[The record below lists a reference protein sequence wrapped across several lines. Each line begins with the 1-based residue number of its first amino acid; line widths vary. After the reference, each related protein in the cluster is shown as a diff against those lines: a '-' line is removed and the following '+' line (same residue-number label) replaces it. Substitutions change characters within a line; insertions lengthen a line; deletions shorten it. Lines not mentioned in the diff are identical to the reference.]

1 MIHLGGMEDLALRSG
16 RSAGWQRLLVEPKRP
31 DRIRNRPGAFWLTV
45 AAVCLGAFMGQLD
58 ASIVTVALP
67 TLQRTFDASVG
78 AVTWVGLSYLLV
90 LVATV
95 VAVGRFADMWGRK
108 LLYVYGFGIFIIGSA
123 LCGLAPSLGW
133 LIGFRALQAVG
144 AALLQ
149 ANSVAII
156 VLAVP
161 KPSLGK
167 AIGIQGAA
175 QAVGLALG
183 PTVGGFLLAAGGW
196 RLIFFVNVPFGV
208 IGMVAGVLMI
218 PRSRNLQEP
227 TPFDWTGFTLFF
239 PAVLAVFTAIS
250 FGNVRGWGSPPIIG
264 LLLIGAGL
272 IAAFIVRQ
280 QRCAHPMLDL
290 RLFHLP
296 RFGAGVTSGLLSY
309 LVMFGVLFLVPF
321 YLERSVGLG
330 SGRAG
335 LELMVMPVALGVT
348 APFAGRLT
356 DRVGRPPAHGERHGL
371 CAASGSWRWP
381 SCVPPPGS
389 SSSSWRWWDSAW
401 GRSPRPTTPPSWA
414 SVPPE
419 QAGVASGVLNMTRGM
434 GTVTGAGRHGSGV
447 RRNRRQLGLRRIGGA
462 CVLDQLPRARRHR
475 RRGRTRRRDLRGPT
489 GHGADRASGR
499 MSRPHDAPADRVA
512 PSGQPAVFTSAS
524 RSAPAGRDW
533 FRSPGST
540 GWRPGPAGGTRPSG
554 SPAGAWRVRW
564 QPTPW

>member
-1 MIHLGGMEDLALRSG
+1 MERWRTFAPTTAHST
-16 RSAGWQRLLVEPKRP
+16 GWQRLLVEPRRP

-45 AAVCLGAFMGQLD
+45 AAVCIGAFMGQLD

-67 TLQRTFDASVG
+67 TLQRTFGAGVG

-123 LCGLAPSLGW
+123 LCGMAPGLGW

-167 AIGIQGAA
+167 AIGIQSAA

-196 RLIFFVNVPFGV
+196 RLIFFVNVPVGIV
-208 IGMVAGVLMI
+208 GMVAGVLLI
-218 PRSRNLQEP
+218 PRSRDLQEP
-227 TPFDWTGFTLFF
+227 TPFDWTGFTLFV
-239 PAVLAVFTAIS
+239 PAVFTVFMAVS
-250 FGNVRGWGSPPIIG
+250 FGNSRGWSSPSIIG
-264 LLLIGAGL
+264 LLVIGAGL
-272 IAAFIVRQ
+272 VTAFIVRQ
-280 QRCAHPMLDL
+280 RRCAHPMLDL
-290 RLFHLP
+290 RLFRLP
-296 RFGAGVTSGLLSY
+296 RFGAGITSGLLSY

-321 YLERSVGLG
+321 YLERGVGLG

-348 APFAGRLT
+348 APFAGRLA
-356 DRVGRPPAHGERHGL
+356 DRLGARPLTVGGMACVSGGL
-371 CAASGSWRWP
+371 VALA
-381 SCVPPPGS
+381 VL
-389 SSSSWRWWDSAW
+389 
-401 GRSPRPTTPPSWA
+401 RPTTLLFLVLLAAVGSGLGAFTPPNNA
-414 SVPPE
+414 TIMGAVPPR

-434 GTVTGAGRHGSGV
+434 GTSLGLAVTGLVFDAAGGS
-447 RRNRRQLGLRRIGGA
+447 
-462 CVLDQLPRARRHR
+462 
-475 RRGRTRRRDLRGPT
+475 
-489 GHGADRASGR
+489 
-499 MSRPHDAPADRVA
+499 
-512 PSGQPAVFTSAS
+512 SAS
-524 RSAPAGRDW
+524 TASVAHAFSTSCVVLAVIAAIAGLIAGSSEGSRSVVPVELLAE
-533 FRSPGST
+533 
-540 GWRPGPAGGTRPSG
+540 
-554 SPAGAWRVRW
+554 
-564 QPTPW
+564 